1 MTRKIKYCLLTL
13 LFVVTLQPLV
23 AQELNCKV
31 VVNSDKVQG
40 TNKEVFNTLQN
51 SITEYMNNTKFTS
64 VQLSPQERI
73 ECTLQFVVS
82 EYTDERMVCQLMVQ
96 SRRPV
101 YNSSYTTALINFQ
114 DNEVE
119 FNYKEYDPLV
129 FSTSTYENNLT
140 CILNFYAY
148 MIIGIDFDS
157 FMLYGGDPFF
167 EMARTMVSLGQ
178 STQEPGWKAFE
189 NNRNRN
195 AILMAYTE
203 PSTKPFRELWY
214 NYHRKGLDEMVLG
227 VAKARSTIGKT
238 MQEILPDLYSNNSTS
253 VLFPMF
259 KEAKVDE
266 IINIYSKAP
275 ATEKSDMYDL
285 LIDIYPSEG
294 NLLGK
299 IKEESR

>member
-1 MTRKIKYCLLTL
+1 MKRYILSLLLVL
-13 LFVVTLQPLV
+13 LSILIVD
-23 AQELNCKV
+23 AQELNCRV

-40 TNKEVFNTLQN
+40 TNKEVFNTLQQA
-51 SITEYMNNTKFTS
+51 ITEYMNNTKFTS
-64 VQLSPQERI
+64 VQLSNTERI
-73 ECTLQFVVS
+73 ECTLQFIVS
-82 EYTDERMVCQLMVQ
+82 EYTDERMICQLQIQ

-101 YNSSYTTALINFQ
+101 YNSTYTSTLINFQ

-119 FNYKEYDPLV
+119 FTYKEYDPLV

-157 FMLYGGDPFF
+157 FILYGGDSFY

-189 NNRNRN
+189 NNRNRA
-195 AILMAYTE
+195 AILAAFTE
-203 PSTKPFRELWY
+203 PATKSFREMWY

-227 VAKARSTIGKT
+227 VAKARATVGKALET
-238 MQEILPDLYSNNSTS
+238 LTKLHSNNSTS

-259 KEAKVDE
+259 KEAKFDE
-266 IINIYSKAP
+266 IINIYSQAP
-275 ATEKSDMYDL
+275 TTEKTDMYDL
-285 LIDIYPSEG
+285 LIDIYPAD
-294 NLLGK
+294 NNILQK
-299 IKEESR
+299 IKETSR

>member
-1 MTRKIKYCLLTL
+1 MKRYIIALLL
-13 LFVVTLQPLV
+13 ACVAGFSAL
-23 AQELNCKV
+23 AQELNCNV
-31 VVNSDKVQG
+31 VINSDKIQG
-40 TNKEVFNTLQN
+40 TNKEVFNTLQTA
-51 SITEYMNNTKFTS
+51 IAEYMNDTKFSS
-64 VQLSPQERI
+64 VQLSPNERI
-73 ECTLQFVVS
+73 ECTLQFIVS
-82 EYTDERMVCQLMVQ
+82 EYNDERFVCQLMIQ

-101 YNSSYTTALINFQ
+101 YNSSYTTPLINFQ
-114 DNEVE
+114 DKEVE

-129 FSTSTYENNLT
+129 FSPTTYENNLT

-148 MIIGIDFDS
+148 LILGIDFDS
-157 FMLYGGDPFF
+157 FILFGGDPFF

-178 STQEPGWKAFE
+178 SSQEPGWKAFE
-189 NNRNRN
+189 NNRNRS
-195 AILMAYTE
+195 AMLAAFTE
-203 PSTKPFRELWY
+203 PSTKPFREMWY

-227 VAKARSTIGKT
+227 VAKARSTVGKSLQVLT
-238 MQEILPDLYSNNSTS
+238 DLYSNNATS

-275 ATEKSDMYDL
+275 STEKNDIHDL
-285 LIDIYPSEG
+285 LIDIYPADG

>member
-1 MTRKIKYCLLTL
+1 MKRCILTL
-13 LFVVTLQPLV
+13 LLVCLLHPLY
-23 AQELNCKV
+23 AQELNCRV
-31 VVNSDKVQG
+31 VVNSDKIQG

-51 SITEYMNNTKFTS
+51 AITEYMNNTKFTS
-64 VQLSPQERI
+64 VQLSPNERI
-73 ECTLQFVVS
+73 ECTLQLIVS
-82 EYTDERMVCQLMVQ
+82 EYTDERFVCQLQVQ

-101 YNSSYTTALINFQ
+101 YNSSYTSTLINFQ

-157 FMLYGGDPFF
+157 FILYGGDAFY

-189 NNRNRN
+189 NNRNRS

-203 PSTKPFRELWY
+203 PATKPFRELWY
-214 NYHRKGLDEMVLG
+214 NYHRKGMDEMVLG
-227 VAKARSTIGKT
+227 TTKARATIGKSLAVLT
-238 MQEILPDLYSNNSTS
+238 ELYSNNSTS
-253 VLFPMF
+253 VIFPMF
-259 KEAKVDE
+259 KEAKFDE
-266 IINIYSKAP
+266 IINIYSKAS

-294 NLLGK
+294 RILEK

>member
-1 MTRKIKYCLLTL
+1 MKRYIIALLL
-13 LFVVTLQPLV
+13 ACVAGFSAL
-23 AQELNCKV
+23 AQELNCNV
-31 VVNSDKVQG
+31 VINSDKIQG
-40 TNKEVFNTLQN
+40 TNKEVFNTLQTA
-51 SITEYMNNTKFTS
+51 IAEYMNDTKFSS
-64 VQLSPQERI
+64 VQLSPNERI
-73 ECTLQFVVS
+73 ECTLQFIVS
-82 EYTDERMVCQLMVQ
+82 EYNDERFVCQLMIQ

-101 YNSSYTTALINFQ
+101 YNSSYTTPLINFQ
-114 DNEVE
+114 DKEVE

-129 FSTSTYENNLT
+129 FSPTTYENNLT

-148 MIIGIDFDS
+148 LILGIDFDS
-157 FMLYGGDPFF
+157 FILFGGDPFF

-178 STQEPGWKAFE
+178 SSQEPGWKAFE
-189 NNRNRN
+189 NNRNRS
-195 AILMAYTE
+195 AMLAAFTE
-203 PSTKPFRELWY
+203 PSTKPFREMWY

-227 VAKARSTIGKT
+227 VAKARSTVGKSLQVLT
-238 MQEILPDLYSNNSTS
+238 DLYSNNATS

-275 ATEKSDMYDL
+275 STEKNDMYDL
-285 LIDIYPSEG
+285 LIDIYPADG